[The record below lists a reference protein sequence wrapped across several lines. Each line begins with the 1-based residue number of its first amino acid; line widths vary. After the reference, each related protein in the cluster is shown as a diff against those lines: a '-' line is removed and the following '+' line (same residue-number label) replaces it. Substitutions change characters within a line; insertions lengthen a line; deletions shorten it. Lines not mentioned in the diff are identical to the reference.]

1 MYKEII
7 VETTSEG
14 ADFVAGIFF
23 SLGAQ
28 GVTISDPNDIDEA
41 LKNKLSWDY
50 VEENLIDKR
59 GGPVYVS
66 CFVSAEDLDRKTEEL
81 HEELLMISGVDMGT
95 LKIVSRDYADCDWLS
110 EWKKFYKPIRAGGF
124 TVVPEWES
132 YAPTT
137 EETLIRID
145 PTMAFGTGDHES
157 TKLCLELLSESD
169 VRGMDIIDV
178 GCGSGILGIGAAKR
192 GAKHCYLCDIDSL
205 AIRSATDNA
214 RLNNV
219 SENVTIE
226 ESDLFSKTGLVA
238 DVVLANLTA
247 DILIRLSEGLPAHVK
262 KGGVL
267 ICSGIIHKR
276 KQAVI
281 DCFAALGLCLT
292 KEKAMGDWD
301 ALVFTA

>member
-14 ADFVAGIFF
+14 ADFIAGIFF

-41 LKNKLSWDY
+41 LKDKLSWDY
-50 VEENLIDKR
+50 VEENLMEKR

-66 CFVSAEDLDRKTEEL
+66 CFVSAEDCDRKVEEL
-81 HEELLMISGVDMGT
+81 KEDMDALSGVDLGSRA
-95 LKIVSRDYADCDWLS
+95 VNVRDYVECDWLS
-110 EWKKFYKPIRAGGF
+110 EWKKYYKLIRAGGF

-132 YAPTT
+132 YEPSD
-137 EETLIRID
+137 EEVVIRID

-157 TKLCLELLSESD
+157 TKLCLELLSE
-169 VRGMDIIDV
+169 VNVAGKEVIDV
-178 GCGSGILGIGAAKR
+178 GCGSGILGIGAALK
-192 GAKHCYLCDIDSL
+192 GAKYCYLCDIDSL
-205 AIRSATDNA
+205 AVRSANDNA

-219 SENVTIE
+219 RDNVTIE
-226 ESDLFSKTGLVA
+226 ESDLFSKTGLQA

-247 DILIRLSEGLPAHVK
+247 DILIRLSEGLPAHIK
-262 KGGVL
+262 KGGTL

-281 DCFAALGLCLT
+281 DCFCALGLRLAV
-292 KEKAMGDWD
+292 EKSMGDWD
-301 ALVFTA
+301 ALQFTA